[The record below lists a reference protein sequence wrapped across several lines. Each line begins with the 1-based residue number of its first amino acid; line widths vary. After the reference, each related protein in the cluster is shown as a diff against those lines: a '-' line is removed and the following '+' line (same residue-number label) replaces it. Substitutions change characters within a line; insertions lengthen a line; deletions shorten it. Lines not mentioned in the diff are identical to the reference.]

1 MTPPAVQQPLV
12 ASIRTRCFLKEGQPE
27 APSSSNQD
35 PWFHGPDPW
44 SSSQKSSPASTSAA
58 PSAASRFAQIQGT
71 ICDEIQKQVQQAPP
85 GLAPPDDVKRLEV
98 NIAELQ
104 AQGTQFQKWFHEA
117 GQRMSNTETQLG
129 QLRQVV
135 EHQGQAVSDQIA
147 ETQQEV
153 DNKTQILQYTLQGSV
168 AAMSNDHSNTLEHKL
183 TSQFDRFEAML
194 AKKSRCE

>member
-58 PSAASRFAQIQGT
+58 PAAASRFAQIQGT
-71 ICDEIQKQVQQAPP
+71 IRDEIQKQVQQAPP

-117 GQRMSNTETQLG
+117 GQRM
-129 QLRQVV
+129 RQVV
-135 EHQGQAVSDQIA
+135 EHQGQAVSAQIA
-147 ETQQEV
+147 EIQQEV
-153 DNKTQILQYTLQGSV
+153 DNKTEILQYTLQGSV
-168 AAMSNDHSNTLEHKL
+168 AAMSNDLSNTLEHKL